1 MLEYTITLHWLI
13 EVGDD
18 AVDALMSEHQRAL
31 KVASEK
37 ADLGL
42 ELPEDAIREILDV
55 DVPKVAEQDTLRRFE
70 RVCEELGVAHNL
82 YIVYRVEC
90 AAAHPTLAAASVY
103 LVERP
108 DKGIPPSTASFQEL
122 VARSSLRNM
131 QLANV
136 QAGTGTLGVRTLV
149 LTADKFEDLELIVPY
164 FRLLEEGGAVDIAA
178 PTMEEISGEHGYR
191 VMPDLLI
198 TDADADHYGLLL
210 VPGGFPDGA
219 PATVRDIPEAQEIA
233 RSFFTSGKPVAAIC
247 HGPWLLAAAGVVS
260 GRRLTSYWQDGVPE
274 DVRAAGGK
282 WEDAP
287 VVVDGNLVTS
297 RWPPDIPMFTSE
309 MMRLVRAPQ
318 GL

>member
-1 MLEYTITLHWLI
+1 
-13 EVGDD
+13 
-18 AVDALMSEHQRAL
+18 
-31 KVASEK
+31 
-37 ADLGL
+37 
-42 ELPEDAIREILDV
+42 
-55 DVPKVAEQDTLRRFE
+55 
-70 RVCEELGVAHNL
+70 
-82 YIVYRVEC
+82 
-90 AAAHPTLAAASVY
+90 
-103 LVERP
+103 
-108 DKGIPPSTASFQEL
+108 
-122 VARSSLRNM
+122 M

-164 FRLLEEGGAVDIAA
+164 FRLLEEGGVVDIAA

-198 TDADADHYGLLL
+198 TDADADQYGLLL

-274 DVRAAGGK
+274 DVRAAGGT

-318 GL
+318 AL